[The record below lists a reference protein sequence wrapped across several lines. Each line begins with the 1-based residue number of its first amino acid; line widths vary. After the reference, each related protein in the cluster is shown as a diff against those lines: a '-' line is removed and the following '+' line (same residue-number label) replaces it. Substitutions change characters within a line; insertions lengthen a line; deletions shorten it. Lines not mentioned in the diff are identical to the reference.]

1 MPPRKALQEGEDTYP
16 PRTVTR
22 GPVFSHDNTRHEESG
37 HSPRAGLERPA
48 QAPSSTCSR
57 DIPARGLK
65 LLLLVGAVD
74 NLGRT

>member
-16 PRTVTR
+16 PCTVTR
-22 GPVFSHDNTRHEESG
+22 GPVLTHDDTGHEESG
-37 HSPRAGLERPA
+37 HSPRAVLERPA

-74 NLGRT
+74 DLGRT